1 MKQRFFDPFN
11 KIQNDKNRSVCLSKR
26 KRSLIKKITLITV
39 CLILLTSCGRKNE
52 PKYEASLNNN
62 VMKFNNFNNVFKMP
76 KKDEIYQ

>member
-1 MKQRFFDPFN
+1 MIR
-11 KIQNDKNRSVCLSKR
+11 KIA
-26 KRSLIKKITLITV
+26 LITM

-76 KKDEIYQ
+76 SKDEIYQ

>member
-1 MKQRFFDPFN
+1 M
-11 KIQNDKNRSVCLSKR
+11 
-26 KRSLIKKITLITV
+26 IKKITLITI

-62 VMKFNNFNNVFKMP
+62 VMKFNNFYNVLKMP

>member
-1 MKQRFFDPFN
+1 M
-11 KIQNDKNRSVCLSKR
+11 
-26 KRSLIKKITLITV
+26 IKKITLITI

-62 VMKFNNFNNVFKMP
+62 VMKLNNINNLFKMP

>member
-1 MKQRFFDPFN
+1 M
-11 KIQNDKNRSVCLSKR
+11 
-26 KRSLIKKITLITV
+26 IKKLTLITI

-52 PKYEASLNNN
+52 PKYEASLNNI

>member
-1 MKQRFFDPFN
+1 M
-11 KIQNDKNRSVCLSKR
+11 
-26 KRSLIKKITLITV
+26 IKKITLITM
-39 CLILLTSCGRKNE
+39 CLIFLTSCGRKNE